1 MLKTKLLQALLEVIL
16 FWNKCTSSIAWGIFF
31 IMLKNLIIID
41 FLSLKTKSPQALLE
55 VILFWNK
62 FTSSIGD
69 ISIIGGVN
77 QREFCPFYQ
86 GFPKY
91 FAIRFKERKQRKL
104 YDRDWTSHFLE
115 LFNVRILRV
124 YFERGKQTF
133 LFAYHVCFSYHGC
146 NVESLGICWKKIR
159 FSKRKNYIFRICAKK
174 KSRVS
179 LFTKAP

>member
-1 MLKTKLLQALLEVIL
+1 MGFLDPTDYWGVPYEG
-16 FWNKCTSSIAWGIFF
+16 CTSTRSHENMRYMIV
-31 IMLKNLIIID
+31 
-41 FLSLKTKSPQALLE
+41 SLKESWCL
-55 VILFWNK
+55 
-62 FTSSIGD
+62 SSLIWD

-146 NVESLGICWKKIR
+146 NVQSLGICWKKIR

-174 KSRVS
+174 NRASHFSQRRPKSG
-179 LFTKAP
+179 PP

>member
-1 MLKTKLLQALLEVIL
+1 MGFLDPTDYWGVPYEG
-16 FWNKCTSSIAWGIFF
+16 CTSTRSHENMRYMIV
-31 IMLKNLIIID
+31 
-41 FLSLKTKSPQALLE
+41 SLKESWCL
-55 VILFWNK
+55 
-62 FTSSIGD
+62 SSLIWD

-146 NVESLGICWKKIR
+146 NVQSLGICWKKIR

>member
-1 MLKTKLLQALLEVIL
+1 MGFLDPTDYWGVPYEG
-16 FWNKCTSSIAWGIFF
+16 CTSTRSHENMRYMIVSFKESWC
-31 IMLKNLIIID
+31 LSSLI
-41 FLSLKTKSPQALLE
+41 
-55 VILFWNK
+55 W
-62 FTSSIGD
+62 D
-69 ISIIGGVN
+69 ISIINGVN

-146 NVESLGICWKKIR
+146 NVQSLGICWKKIR

>member
-1 MLKTKLLQALLEVIL
+1 MGFLDPTDYWGVPYEG
-16 FWNKCTSSIAWGIFF
+16 CTSTRSHENMRYMIV
-31 IMLKNLIIID
+31 
-41 FLSLKTKSPQALLE
+41 SLKESWCL
-55 VILFWNK
+55 
-62 FTSSIGD
+62 SSLIWD